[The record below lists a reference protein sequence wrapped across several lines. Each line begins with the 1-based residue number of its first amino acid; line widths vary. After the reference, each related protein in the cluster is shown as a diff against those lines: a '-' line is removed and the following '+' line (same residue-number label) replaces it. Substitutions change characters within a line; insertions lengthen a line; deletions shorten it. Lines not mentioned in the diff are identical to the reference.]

1 VLDAAVITAG
11 SVATQLAIPDTLALA
26 QQSLREQVV
35 ALELGAGGAIA
46 AVTATNALLLT
57 IGSL

>member
-35 ALELGAGGAIA
+35 ALELGAGGRSPP
-46 AVTATNALLLT
+46 
-57 IGSL
+57 SLRRTRSC